1 MNRAALLSR
10 QGQAVAWRW
19 REREWSWIALLCAG
33 LCLLFSVWPEVDL
46 LLSRQFLQHDGR
58 FAGNDS
64 PLAMATYRVVPW
76 VGRGLALLA
85 LLLAV
90 LPRPWQARW
99 LGPRWRRRLLALGL
113 STWLGVGLTVNGVL
127 KEQWGRAR
135 PSEVVML
142 GGAASFS
149 PALRPVEQ
157 CRSNCSF
164 VSGHAA
170 TGFALMSIGLFGS
183 PRQRRR
189 WLLVG
194 AMAGLAVGA
203 GRIAQGGHF
212 GSDVLFAGLCV
223 WLCHAL
229 LREVWLRQALQRW
242 RRR

>member
-1 MNRAALLSR
+1 MNRTAVLVDRS
-10 QGQAVAWRW
+10 QAVAWRW

-33 LCLLFSVWPEVDL
+33 LCLVFSVWPELDL
-46 LLSRQFLQHDGR
+46 HLSRQFLQPDGR
-58 FAGNDS
+58 FAGSDS
-64 PLAMATYRVVPW
+64 ALVLSIYRVVPW
-76 VGRGLALLA
+76 IGRGLALLA
-85 LLLAV
+85 LLLTV
-90 LPRPWQARW
+90 LPRSWQARW
-99 LGPRWRRRLLALGL
+99 PGPRWRRRLLALGL

-127 KEQWGRAR
+127 KEHWGRAR
-135 PSEVVML
+135 PSEVAVL
-142 GGAASFS
+142 GGTATFS

-194 AMAGLAVGA
+194 AVAGLAVGT

-212 GSDVLFAGLCV
+212 GSDVLFSGLCV

-229 LREVWLRQALQRW
+229 LREIWLRLAL
-242 RRR
+242 RRRRRP